1 MFIFTHPSCP
11 KKESVCVIG
20 LRAAVCL
27 DKVLQENVAQ
37 VNTEVD
43 TVYALTVRLI
53 GMNRENQ
60 TQPGRVFHL
69 NLIRHT
75 FLFRAEYFFK
85 GSLSIS
91 LLGC

>member
-53 GMNRENQ
+53 GMNRKNQ
-60 TQPGRVFHL
+60 TQPGRVFP
-69 NLIRHT
+69 
-75 FLFRAEYFFK
+75 FK
-85 GSLSIS
+85 KSDQAYIFV
-91 LLGC
+91 